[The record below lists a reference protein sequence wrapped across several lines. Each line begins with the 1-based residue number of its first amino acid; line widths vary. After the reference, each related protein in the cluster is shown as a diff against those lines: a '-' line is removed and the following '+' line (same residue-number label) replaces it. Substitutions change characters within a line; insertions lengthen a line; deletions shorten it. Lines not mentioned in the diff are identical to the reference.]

1 MAPEAHS
8 PPALRRA
15 ERQRFAEA
23 FEAFKAP
30 NAKEGLSVGGFVKLC
45 QRCFRF
51 SDTFGANE
59 AEEIF
64 WEVVLPGG
72 EMDLQGLDTALSL
85 IAWRFGRAAGAL
97 KRAVSL
103 AGWTWLD
110 PGVGGAIGFLV
121 LMSWLGGCY
130 SAPSF
135 CAVWPTPARRSWDM
149 TMTPASWH
157 LRPVA
162 LTGARISSCPRISS
176 PRSPVLPWSSQRIV

>member
-103 AGWTWLD
+103 AGVSEGKNLPALANKEMPRHNVRPW
-110 PGVGGAIGFLV
+110 VGGA
-121 LMSWLGGCY
+121 
-130 SAPSF
+130 
-135 CAVWPTPARRSWDM
+135 
-149 TMTPASWH
+149 
-157 LRPVA
+157 
-162 LTGARISSCPRISS
+162 
-176 PRSPVLPWSSQRIV
+176 